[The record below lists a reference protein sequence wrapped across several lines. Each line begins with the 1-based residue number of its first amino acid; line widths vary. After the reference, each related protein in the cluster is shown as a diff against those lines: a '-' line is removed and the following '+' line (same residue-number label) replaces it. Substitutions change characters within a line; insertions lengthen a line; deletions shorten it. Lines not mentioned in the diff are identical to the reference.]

1 MAATT
6 DRDIVAQLT
15 QSNKQ
20 LVEVNT
26 TSTAQLKSVMETNN
40 NLIKKLGSNSDVAT
54 KTSALK
60 KVSYADA
67 LTPTSKPYDPRA
79 PFDHT
84 KWVASL
90 DLNGYCWSHGFR
102 VQVGHNSKDCKG
114 KLGGHKDDAVRANTK
129 GRSTK
134 GKNK

>member
-20 LVEVNT
+20 LVDMNT
-26 TSTAQLKSVMETNN
+26 TLTAQLKSVMEINN
-40 NLIKKLGSNSDVAT
+40 NLIKKLGSNNDVAT
-54 KTSALK
+54 KTSTLK
-60 KVSYADA
+60 EVSYADA
-67 LTPTSKPYDPRA
+67 LTPSNKTYDHQAP
-79 PFDHT
+79 PFDDA

-90 DLNGYCWSHGFR
+90 DPNGYCWSHGFR

-114 KLGGHKDDAVRANTK
+114 KLGGH
-129 GRSTK
+129 
-134 GKNK
+134 